1 MHRDPDQKAAMSD
14 FFLNTEDEARIK
26 KEKAKARELRSTQ
39 WWKRKRARGKCH
51 YCERTFKPR
60 ELTMD
65 HLIPLVRGGRSVQS
79 NLVPACKECNNKKKY
94 LLPTEWQE
102 YLESL
107 KSS

>member
-1 MHRDPDQKAAMSD
+1 MSD
-14 FFLNTEDEARIK
+14 FFIHTEEEAHIK
-26 KEKAKARELRSTQ
+26 KEKAKARELRATQ